1 MYFLTFLNPNIFL
14 QFEFVLFQF
23 IRYYEKTPGTILNSI
38 LLPKIYLK
46 IFANS
51 RPSVSNFKSFSR
63 SLQQIFSHSF
73 WKQFWY
79 QNTIF
84 SGKSQREFEPSTN
97 ARWGSNGAKGQ
108 SLPSSANNY
117 QKWGG
122 IEKIVPKMWIR
133 PRKTQTATDPY
144 YEYPSKYNLSYISC
158 VNGKSLG

>member
-1 MYFLTFLNPNIFL
+1 MRNSKPSKSRNACIAVLSSFFQVFLILEMYNFGSNIKTNIF
-14 QFEFVLFQF
+14 
-23 IRYYEKTPGTILNSI
+23 
-38 LLPKIYLK
+38 
-46 IFANS
+46 
-51 RPSVSNFKSFSR
+51 
-63 SLQQIFSHSF
+63 
-73 WKQFWY
+73 
-79 QNTIF
+79 F
-84 SGKSQREFEPSTN
+84 SGKSQREFEPSKN

-158 VNGKSLG
+158 VNGKSLGPVLYTVETCSCPFVR